1 MMKEIVFDKFYQL
14 YQKESLS
21 VLDVRGVE
29 ELDKDQL
36 HYVIC
41 KSGMRSACAYQF
53 LEEHGYKAINV
64 QGGMTAFENL

>member
-21 VLDVRGVE
+21 VLDLRGVE
-29 ELDKDQL
+29 ELDNEQL